1 MLHGHGELV
10 QEIKDGGDEVSWPCV
25 PGPERDLESH
35 KQGEEEESGIGEI

>member
-25 PGPERDLESH
+25 PGPERDLERH
-35 KQGEEEESGIGEI
+35 KQGEEEERGIGEI